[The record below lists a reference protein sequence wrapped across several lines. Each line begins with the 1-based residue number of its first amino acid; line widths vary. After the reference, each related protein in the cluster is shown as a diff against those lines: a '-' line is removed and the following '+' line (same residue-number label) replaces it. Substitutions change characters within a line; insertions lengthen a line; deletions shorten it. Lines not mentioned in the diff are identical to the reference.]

1 MITGY
6 WDMEQDRMILV
17 TLGHLLPLYSPYH
30 QKKIRILN
38 KRKKIAGDIIVLHKC
53 AKTHIHIIYGSWDTE
68 WDLQKFLFFWLIFYP
83 FAFFTPLT
91 IRKNKFLK
99 KMKLAPAEMLSLYM
113 FLPKMA
119 VTWCMVPEIW
129 IKRDRFLCHFGTVFA
144 LIHPLVLL
152 A

>member
-1 MITGY
+1 MV
-6 WDMEQDRMILV
+6 LV

-53 AKTHIHIIYGSWDTE
+53 AKNSYSHNIWLLRYRVRPTE
-68 WDLQKFLFFWLIFYP
+68 IFVLLAHFLPFYSPNNQK
-83 FAFFTPLT
+83 
-91 IRKNKFLK
+91 KFLK

-119 VTWCMVPEIW
+119 VT
-129 IKRDRFLCHFGTVFA
+129 
-144 LIHPLVLL
+144 
-152 A
+152 